1 MRRLASLLPL
11 LLTMAWVLLA
21 TREPV
26 PSPAVLDEA
35 AFVPVH
41 APVPTALAAPTSVD
55 ELRARIAAVLEQE
68 QVPGVGLA
76 LVDREGVQWAGGV
89 GVADLQTRAPVTER
103 TVFRVASIT
112 KSIVGLGVARLW
124 SRGSLSLDEPL
135 SQLLPRLRIDN
146 PWAAES
152 PVTVAHALEH
162 TAGFDDM
169 RFNETFIDDDHMTP
183 AQALAINPRSRTVR
197 WRPGSRLSYSNVGY
211 TVAAL
216 AIEQV
221 TKEPFDVWLHQQVLV
236 PLGMRDAAF
245 HRTPDRQARLATG
258 YLGPERAAE
267 FLPIAHRPA
276 GSLLAT
282 PAEMA
287 RWVHYWLTRGQEY
300 PEVAPLS
307 ALDRIERSMT
317 HDGPQTDMAYGL
329 GNYGDIAHP
338 ALGRGHDGGLPG
350 FLSCYR
356 YFPELGVGY
365 VMLLNSTHSQAAYVR
380 IRGLLF
386 AYLTRG
392 MPMPEFPSTPPEPD
406 RNAAAGYYG
415 YASPRGALF
424 GFLDRAMVGWGLHP
438 SAGGVWVTPLMG
450 GSVELHPTGDGGYRH
465 PAHSGTSLRVGVDR
479 DGERVMTLGWSH
491 GERRSLLVAT
501 VRLWVLGCV
510 GLLLQF
516 APVAA
521 VLWLIQRLVRRRGL
535 AGAGLWLW
543 PAMAGLTMMAMPIL
557 LGEGH
562 MRGVL
567 GTLNPVTA
575 GLCALTL
582 TFALASAFGLAS
594 AVRAAMGRERVGWIW
609 RLWPTLTSTGAVVMT
624 LWLGAH
630 GIIGL
635 RTWAW

>member
-1 MRRLASLLPL
+1 MRRLAPLLPL
-11 LLTMAWVLLA
+11 LLTMAWALLA
-21 TREPV
+21 TRAPV
-26 PSPAVLDEA
+26 PPPVVLDEA
-35 AFVPVH
+35 ALVSLNEPV
-41 APVPTALAAPTSVD
+41 ATAHAAPASVD
-55 ELRARIAAVLEQE
+55 ELRTRIAAVLEQE

-76 LVDREGVQWAGGV
+76 LVDRQGVRWSGGV
-89 GVADLQTRAPVTER
+89 GVADLQTLAPVTDR

-112 KSIVGLGVARLW
+112 KSVVGLGVARLW

-146 PWAAES
+146 PWEAES
-152 PVTVAHALEH
+152 PVTLGHALEH

-169 RFNETFIDDDHMTP
+169 RFNEVFTDDDHMTP
-183 AQALAINPRSRTVR
+183 AQALAINPRSRAVR

-216 AIEQV
+216 AIERV
-221 TKEPFDVWLHQQVLV
+221 TGQPFDAWLHEQILV

-245 HRTPDRQARLATG
+245 HRTADRQARLATG
-258 YLGPERAAE
+258 YLGPQRAAP

-276 GSLLAT
+276 GALLAT
-282 PAEMA
+282 PTEMG

-300 PEVAPLS
+300 PEVAPLP

-329 GNYGDIAHP
+329 GNYGDVAHL
-338 ALGRGHDGGLPG
+338 AIGRGHDGGLPG

-365 VMLLNSTHSQAAYVR
+365 VMLLNSTHSQAAYVK

-392 MPMPEFPSTPPEPD
+392 MPMPEVPSAPPDQE
-406 RNAAAGYYG
+406 RSAAAGYYG
-415 YASPRGALF
+415 YASPRMALF
-424 GFLDRAMVGWGLHP
+424 GFLDQAVVGWGLHP
-438 SAGGVWVTPLMG
+438 SAGGLWVTPLMG
-450 GSVELHPTGDGGYRH
+450 GSVELRSTGDGGYRH

-479 DGERVMTLGWSH
+479 DGERVMTLGWAH

-501 VRLWVLGCV
+501 VQLWLLGCV
-510 GLLLQF
+510 ALLLQI

-521 VLWLIQRLVRRRGL
+521 VLWLCQRLFRRRGL

-543 PAMAGLTMMAMPIL
+543 PAVAGLTMMAMPVL

-567 GTLNPVTA
+567 GMVTPLTV

-582 TFALASAFGLAS
+582 TFALAAAFGFAS
-594 AVRAAMGRERVGWIW
+594 AVRAAMGRERVSWIW
-609 RLWPTLTSTGAVVMT
+609 RLWPTLTCTGAVALT